1 MIWWFEVEDQT
12 AQKTP
17 TPSFCKH
24 SSAVM
29 RTWCFYLNYHHLLL
43 SDMLQTVDG
52 PVLGFFFSVLFVITR
67 AVRSDLW
74 VCISSLHNFFK
85 ESSELWEVTE
95 KSCTPCWEQWLASK
109 RMFAFL
115 LGAVAPVLL
124 FPSTPPSF
132 ILSEMHTRSQL
143 SVKQTLHSGWV
154 KSAAVRS
161 TERRTQIN
169 TPD

>member
-12 AQKTP
+12 AQTTP
-17 TPSFCKH
+17 TPSFRKH

-29 RTWCFYLNYHHLLL
+29 RMWCFYWNYHYLLL

-52 PVLGFFFSVLFVITR
+52 PLLGFFSFVRRHSCSQIR
-67 AVRSDLW
+67 PV
-74 VCISSLHNFFK
+74 FFK

-109 RMFAFL
+109 RMCAFL

-124 FPSTPPSF
+124 LPPTPPSF
-132 ILSEMHTRSQL
+132 ILSEMHTRSQP